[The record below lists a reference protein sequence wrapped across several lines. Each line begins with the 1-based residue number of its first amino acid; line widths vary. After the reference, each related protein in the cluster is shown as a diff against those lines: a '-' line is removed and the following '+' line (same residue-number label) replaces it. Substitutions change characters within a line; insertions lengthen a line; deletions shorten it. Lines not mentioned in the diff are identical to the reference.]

1 MYFRKFLWIS
11 LFSVIAPLTLV
22 VSAFLLVKPFLIAE
36 FAGQVLGDS
45 ASVSL
50 LPQSQIPVPSFTST
64 LYSSDAR
71 AIILQKY
78 LRRFRSPLEPHSQ
91 QIVEI
96 SDKYSLDYRLLVAI
110 AQQES
115 NLCKKIPDNSH
126 NCWGFGI
133 YGDKVTRFDGFP
145 EALDTVARVLKR
157 DYIDKG
163 LDTPEKIMAK
173 YTPPSVVIGGPWA
186 AGVNQF
192 LYELE

>member
-1 MYFRKFLWIS
+1 MREVLDQY
-11 LFSVIAPLTLV
+11 LTRY
-22 VSAFLLVKPFLIAE
+22 
-36 FAGQVLGDS
+36 D
-45 ASVSL
+45 
-50 LPQSQIPVPSFTST
+50 
-64 LYSSDAR
+64 
-71 AIILQKY
+71 
-78 LRRFRSPLEPHSQ
+78 SPLAGYGQ
-91 QIVEI
+91 FIVQAAERYDVDPYLFI
-96 SDKYSLDYRLLVAI
+96 AI

-192 LYELE
+192 LSELE